1 MGERFRQIRKY
12 FKFSQEEFGQ
22 RLGVTGAGISRLENG
37 ERNITEH
44 MLLAVCRE
52 FHISEDWLRTGNG
65 EMIVESDN
73 TTIALLVKELNRDDY
88 AVRALKAYEELDDQ
102 SKKAIHQ
109 YILFLA
115 SNTQDET
122 S

>member
-1 MGERFRQIRKY
+1 MGERLRQIRKY
-12 FKFSQEEFGQ
+12 FKLSQEEFGR

-37 ERNITEH
+37 ERNITEQ

-52 FHISEDWLRTGNG
+52 FHISEDWLRSGNG

-73 TTIALLVKELNRDDY
+73 ATITLLAKELNLDDY
-88 AVRALKAYEELDDQ
+88 AVRALKAYEKLDDQ
-102 SKKAIHQ
+102 SKKTIHQ

-115 SNTQDET
+115 SSTQDET

>member
-1 MGERFRQIRKY
+1 MSERFRQIRKY
-12 FKFSQEEFGQ
+12 FKLSQEEFGR

-37 ERNITEH
+37 ERNITEQ

-52 FHISEDWLRTGNG
+52 FNISEDWLRTGNG
-65 EMIVESDN
+65 DMIVESN
-73 TTIALLVKELNRDDY
+73 SSTITLLAKELNLDDY
-88 AVRALKAYEELDDQ
+88 AIRALKAYEKLDKQ
-102 SKKAIHQ
+102 SKKTIHQ
-109 YILFLA
+109 YIMFLA